1 MVLMYYLLEYS
12 DNYLKTSGRFW
23 QYYQDEPHDTD
34 IVTSK
39 LFIPKVRITEKTLLR
54 TKDVEIAVLLKYL
67 SNFWGLLKCL

>member
-1 MVLMYYLLEYS
+1 MLMYYLLEYS

-23 QYYQDEPHDTD
+23 QYFQDEPHDTA

-39 LFIPKVRITEKTLLR
+39 SFIPKVRITEKTLLR

-67 SNFWGLLKCL
+67 SNFGGLLKCL